1 MAETPKTND
10 ANNPELSLNPNT
22 VAGNA
27 SSEVSSETTNI
38 QNDLDDLIS
47 SSINDSAVKQKID
60 FTASKSDQTQKD
72 DKKKQLLRQRK
83 IPTYI
88 IVFGVLSIWLLALM
102 ALWFLFYQYIEFQK
116 TWTVSATWA
125 SYMPWVDAKYDY
137 VTRTLQ
143 LQPLDKYNA
152 QQVVTTNT
160 SKDNIIT
167 KIIQDPE
174 IDFITKKKILTPWV
188 WLLYRDISNRFDNF
202 ESLKNT
208 AWQQWFFP
216 QKIKD
221 ISKEESFNNSIQKA
235 IVSVESIRF
244 AVALKYFSLIDSFIG
259 QLSSYASLP
268 KETVSE
274 KLKMFVER
282 GEKDIY
288 LYVSACYL
296 NWYEL
301 WTSCSTIWDFFN
313 YYKYTDTS
321 LSKDDLRLLLLT
333 MDIIEAKLENTDFPS
348 LDVSVRNIDTQNNSI
363 TLNISINTFKED
375 EAKLTLSDWILN
387 PHIYLITSIVNH
399 LRESRYVLTSSINV
413 NQLVVDKRKVK
424 IWGQIVTVNTSNF
437 DFSLPLQN
445 EVQREIYDF
454 TNVIKDRE

>member
-1 MAETPKTND
+1 MTEPQKTND

-22 VAGNA
+22 VATNA
-27 SSEVSSETTNI
+27 APEVSSETATI
-38 QNDLDDLIS
+38 QSDLDDLIS

-60 FTASKSDQTQKD
+60 FTASKSDQSQKE

-88 IVFGVLSIWLLALM
+88 IVFGFLSIFLLGLI
-102 ALWFLFYQYIEFQK
+102 ALWFLFYQYIEFQR
-116 TWTVSATWA
+116 TWAVVATWE
-125 SYMPWVDAKYDY
+125 SYMPWIDKQYDY

-143 LQPLDKYNA
+143 LQPLDKYTP

-160 SKDNIIT
+160 NPDNVINR
-167 KIIQDPE
+167 IIQDTE
-174 IDFITKKKILTPWV
+174 IDFITKKKILMPWV
-188 WLLYRDISNRFDNF
+188 SLLYRDIANRYENF

-216 QKIKD
+216 QKIKNITNED
-221 ISKEESFNNSIQKA
+221 WFNNSIQKA

-244 AVALKYFSLIDSFIG
+244 AVALKYFSLIDSFIW
-259 QLSSYASLP
+259 QLSSYASMP
-268 KETVSE
+268 KDVVEQ

-288 LYVSACYL
+288 LYVAACYL

-301 WTSCSTIWDFFN
+301 WTACSTIWDFFN

-321 LSKDDLRLLLLT
+321 LTKDDLRLFLLT

-348 LDVSVRNIDTQNNSI
+348 LDVSVRNIDTLNNTI
-363 TLNISINTFKED
+363 TLFISINTFKED
-375 EAKLTLSDWILN
+375 EAKLTLSEWILN

-399 LRESRYVLTSSINV
+399 LRESRYVLTDTINI
-413 NQLVVDKRKVK
+413 NTLVVDKKKVK
-424 IWGQIVTVNTSNF
+424 VWWQVVNVNTSSF

-454 TNVIKDRE
+454 TNISE